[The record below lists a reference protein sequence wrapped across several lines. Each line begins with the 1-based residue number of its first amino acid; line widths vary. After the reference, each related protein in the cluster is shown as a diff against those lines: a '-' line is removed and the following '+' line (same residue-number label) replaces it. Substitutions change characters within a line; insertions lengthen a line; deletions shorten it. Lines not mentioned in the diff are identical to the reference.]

1 MAEFAPENL
10 ILVGAVCAAIAGLS
24 IKRQLLDLQGTAAAV
39 AVGLVIGVL
48 GHPAWLFVLLVYM
61 VSSFAATRYR
71 FERKLQLGVAE
82 GKRGERSWR
91 NVAANGAVPAVVAAV
106 AGLYPQA
113 LPPGTSGFVFLT
125 AIAVAAADTMAS
137 EIGVLSKDAVLITH
151 PHRHVEAGTNGG
163 VSMLGHGAAAFA
175 ALYVAVTGYLL
186 FAAFAPATLKAV
198 PLLALLP
205 ALLGFVGCQVDSLM
219 GATLEMGGRMTKG
232 WVNFLSIA
240 LSTAVAWGFLLL
252 LAA

>member
-1 MAEFAPENL
+1 MPEFAPESL
-10 ILVGAVCAAIAGLS
+10 LLVGAVCAAIAGLS
-24 IKRQLLDLQGTAAAV
+24 IKRKLLDLSGTAAAV

-61 VSSFAATRYR
+61 VSSFAATKYR
-71 FERKLQLGVAE
+71 FARKVEMGVAE

-91 NVAANGAVPAVVAAV
+91 NVAANGAVPAAVAAV

-137 EIGVLSKDAVLITH
+137 EIGVLSSKAVLITH

-163 VSMLGHGAAAFA
+163 VSRLGHGAAAFA

-186 FAAFAPATLKAV
+186 FGYFAPTTVGVAPWLAAV
-198 PLLALLP
+198 PAV
-205 ALLGFVGCQVDSLM
+205 LGFVGCQVDSLM

-240 LSTAVAWGFLLL
+240 LSTVVAWGLVLLL
-252 LAA
+252 PA

>member
-1 MAEFAPENL
+1 MPSFAPESL
-10 ILVGAVCAAIAGLS
+10 LLVGGVCAAIAGLS
-24 IKRQLLDLQGTAAAV
+24 IKRRLLDAPGTAAAV
-39 AVGLVIGVL
+39 AVGMAIGIL

-61 VSSFAATRYR
+61 VSSFAATKYR

-91 NVAANGAVPAVVAAV
+91 NVVANGGVPTAVAAI
-106 AGLYPQA
+106 AGLYPA
-113 LPPGTSGFVFLT
+113 AFPPGTSGLVFLT

-137 EIGVLSKDAVLITH
+137 EIGVLSQKAVLITH

-163 VSMLGHGAAAFA
+163 VSMLGHGAAALA
-175 ALYVAVTGYLL
+175 GLYVAVTGYVL
-186 FAAFAPATLKAV
+186 FGFFAPSTMQAG
-198 PLLALLP
+198 PLLALIP
-205 ALLGFVGCQVDSLM
+205 ALFGFVGCQVDSLM
-219 GATLEMGGRMTKG
+219 GATLELGGRTTKG

-240 LSTAVAWGFLLL
+240 ASTGMAWALLLL